1 LLLQILEDGKLSD
14 SHGRTVSFRQT
25 IIILTSNVGAEQMI
39 QDSELGFGVS
49 GQKKLASENRH
60 EKNSRAALRELE
72 EFLRPELIG
81 RFDSVITFK
90 PLSRSV
96 VRKIFDNLTSDL
108 IEAVGRHGMTLDI
121 TSSAKRWLI
130 DRGFDEQRGV
140 RVLRRT
146 IQSELADP
154 LSDVLLSN
162 KAKPGDTLEA
172 KIDNDKVVI
181 NVNRA

>member
-1 LLLQILEDGKLSD
+1 
-14 SHGRTVSFRQT
+14 
-25 IIILTSNVGAEQMI
+25 M
-39 QDSELGFGVS
+39 
-49 GQKKLASENRH
+49 
-60 EKNSRAALRELE
+60 
-72 EFLRPELIG
+72 RPELIG

-108 IEAVGRHGMTLDI
+108 IEAVGRRGMKLDI

-162 KAKPGDTLEA
+162 KARPGDTLEA

-181 NVNRA
+181 DVNRA

>member
-1 LLLQILEDGKLSD
+1 MPLC
-14 SHGRTVSFRQT
+14 VS
-25 IIILTSNVGAEQMI
+25 
-39 QDSELGFGVS
+39 
-49 GQKKLASENRH
+49 
-60 EKNSRAALRELE
+60 LRS
-72 EFLRPELIG
+72 FCVQNLIG
-81 RFDSVITFK
+81 RFDNVITFK

-162 KAKPGDTLEA
+162 KAKSGDTLEA

>member
-1 LLLQILEDGKLSD
+1 
-14 SHGRTVSFRQT
+14 
-25 IIILTSNVGAEQMI
+25 
-39 QDSELGFGVS
+39 
-49 GQKKLASENRH
+49 
-60 EKNSRAALRELE
+60 
-72 EFLRPELIG
+72 
-81 RFDSVITFK
+81 VITFK

-146 IQSELADP
+146 IQSELADL

-162 KAKPGDTLEA
+162 KARPGDTLEA
-172 KIDNDKVVI
+172 KIDNNKVVI

>member
-1 LLLQILEDGKLSD
+1 
-14 SHGRTVSFRQT
+14 
-25 IIILTSNVGAEQMI
+25 MI
-39 QDSELGFGVS
+39 QDSELGFGAS
-49 GQKKLASENRH
+49 GQKKSASENRH

-108 IEAVGRHGMTLDI
+108 VRAVGRHGMTLDI